1 MEILS
6 SRLGSVVLAGAL
18 FVGAA
23 CSNDDDPTSPT
34 VAQVAGNYVATRFTA
49 TDALG
54 TEDVLRAGGS
64 LTVQFAMN
72 GAVSGHLAIPAES
85 VNEDFIGTWKIDD
98 GEVEIEELP
107 NDTFLEDVKFSL
119 AGNTLVADDTFDDT
133 RIQLTLTK
141 Q

>member
-6 SRLGSVVLAGAL
+6 RRLGAVGLAGAL

-34 VAQVAGNYVATRFTA
+34 VAQVAENYVATRFTA

-64 LTVQFAMN
+64 LTVQFATN
-72 GAVSGHLAIPAES
+72 AAVSGHLTIPAGS
-85 VNEDFIGTWKIDD
+85 VNEDFVGAWKIDD

-107 NDTFLEDVKFSL
+107 TDTFLEDVKFSL

>member
-64 LTVQFAMN
+64 LTVQFATN
-72 GAVSGHLAIPAES
+72 GAVSGHLTIPAES
-85 VNEDFIGTWKIDD
+85 VNEDFVGTWKIDD

-119 AGNTLVADDTFDDT
+119 VGNTLVADDTFDDT